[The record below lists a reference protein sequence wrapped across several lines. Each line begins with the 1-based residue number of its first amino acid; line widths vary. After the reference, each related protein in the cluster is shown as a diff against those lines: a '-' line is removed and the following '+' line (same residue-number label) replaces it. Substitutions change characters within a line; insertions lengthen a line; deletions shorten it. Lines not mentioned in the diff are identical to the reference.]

1 MPPPLAYRP
10 LALRDA
16 VSPVGAVDRAA
27 RGWNTAHMERPRH
40 PVNVLRRPARGFAPA
55 LGVLALLATGGCA
68 WMPSVPGA
76 GLFESPR
83 TIRGHQVDEEVLAQ
97 VTVGVSSRADVETLL
112 GSPSVTG
119 TFDDGAWYYISGVT
133 RQRPGRTLALE
144 DQRVVAILFD
154 GRGTVREIKRLG
166 QDDAQDVQ
174 VVSRVTPSPGNDRT
188 LLQQL
193 FGNLGRLGPGVGGAG
208 NATVGAPSPTSR

>member
-1 MPPPLAYRP
+1 
-10 LALRDA
+10 
-16 VSPVGAVDRAA
+16 
-27 RGWNTAHMERPRH
+27 MERHRH
-40 PVNVLRRPARGFAPA
+40 PVNVSRRPARGFGAT
-55 LGVLALLATGGCA
+55 LGLMALLATGGCA

-76 GLFESPR
+76 SLFESPR
-83 TIRGHQVDEEVLAQ
+83 TIRGHQLDDETLAQ
-97 VTVGVSSRADVETLL
+97 ITPGVSSRNDVESLL

-119 TFDDGAWYYISGVT
+119 TFDDSAWYYISGVT

-154 GRGTVREIKRLG
+154 GSGTVREVKRLG
-166 QDDAQDVQ
+166 QDDARDVR

-193 FGNLGRLGPGVGGAG
+193 FGNLGRLGPGLGAG
-208 NATVGAPSPTSR
+208 ANTSVGAPSPTAR